1 MVLGSLYI
9 FSILIPVGDLRMT
22 LSVSSD
28 SISLSSFR
36 GGKSIFSGMLTRGGD
51 LTGLELAYCFLL
63 TDGGDFPSS
72 LLAGRFEYRVRVGGE
87 TYIRFNPLGDMLR
100 RPASSDVPYLSFC
113 GGMLYLEGRAVKG
126 LPSGDESLNTLVLE
140 GVFFLPSKYSSLVE
154 KRRVFVGVKLKLLDR
169 LGETDD
175 CSRDLTLPEL
185 FRSFLVDS
193 FLSRA
198 TFLSWYSELWKSPP
212 IFTGFCPY
220 TDCETNISVS
230 VLAPSFQSTSFTLL
244 SAIFTLVRSL
254 DLFEE

>member
-1 MVLGSLYI
+1 
-9 FSILIPVGDLRMT
+9 
-22 LSVSSD
+22 
-28 SISLSSFR
+28 
-36 GGKSIFSGMLTRGGD
+36 MLTGDGD

-63 TDGGDFPSS
+63 TVGNDFPSS

-87 TYIRFNPLGDMLR
+87 TYIRFNLGDTLR
-100 RPASSDVPYLSFC
+100 RPASSVVPYLSFC

-140 GVFFLPSKYSSLVE
+140 GVLSFPSKYSSLVE
-154 KRRVFVGVKLKLLDR
+154 KRRVFVGVKLRLLDR

-175 CSRDLTLPEL
+175 CSPDLTLPVL
-185 FRSFLVDS
+185 LRSFLVDS

-198 TFLSWYSELWKSPP
+198 TFLSWYKELWKSPP

-230 VLAPSFQSTSFTLL
+230 VLAPSFQSTPFILL
-244 SAIFTLVRSL
+244 SAIFTIVGSL
-254 DLFEE
+254 GLLEE

>member
-36 GGKSIFSGMLTRGGD
+36 GGKSIFRGMLTRDGD

-63 TDGGDFPSS
+63 TVGDDFPSTF
-72 LLAGRFEYRVRVGGE
+72 LTGRFEYRVNVGGE
-87 TYIRFNPLGDMLR
+87 TYMRFNLGDTLR
-100 RPASSDVPYLSFC
+100 RPASSEVPYLSFC
-113 GGMLYLEGRAVKG
+113 GGMLYLEGRALKG
-126 LPSGDESLNTLVLE
+126 LPSAGESLSTLVAEDALS
-140 GVFFLPSKYSSLVE
+140 LPSKYSSLAE
-154 KRRVFVGVKLKLLDR
+154 NRRVFVGVKLKLLDR

-175 CSRDLTLPEL
+175 CSRDLTLPVL

-198 TFLSWYSELWKSPP
+198 TFLSWYNELWKSPP

-220 TDCETNISVS
+220 TDCETNMSVS
-230 VLAPSFQSTSFTLL
+230 VLAPSFQSTPFILL
-244 SAIFTLVRSL
+244 SVIFTLVGSL
-254 DLFEE
+254 GLLEE